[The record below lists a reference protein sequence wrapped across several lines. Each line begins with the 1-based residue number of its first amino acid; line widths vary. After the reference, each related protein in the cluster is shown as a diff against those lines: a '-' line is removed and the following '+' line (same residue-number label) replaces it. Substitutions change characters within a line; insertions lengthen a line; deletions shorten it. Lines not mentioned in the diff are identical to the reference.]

1 MKKWVKVNV
10 GILNLYRRLKLRYL
24 KVQPENSNNNVNQNR
39 KLVSNYL
46 YIELN

>member
-10 GILNLYRRLKLRYL
+10 EMLSLYRRLKLRYQ
-24 KVQPENSNNNVNQNR
+24 KVQQENSNNNVNQNR